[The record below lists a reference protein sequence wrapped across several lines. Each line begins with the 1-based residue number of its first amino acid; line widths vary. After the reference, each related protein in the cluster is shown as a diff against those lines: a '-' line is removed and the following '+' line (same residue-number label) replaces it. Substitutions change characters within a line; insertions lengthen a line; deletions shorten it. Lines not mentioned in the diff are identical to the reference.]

1 MTISPVHIDGIDKGR
16 VMLYALSTCIHCK
29 KTKELLNELGIAYDY
44 LFVDQLSR
52 AEMDEVIKEM
62 EQFNPRCSF
71 PTLVINGTKTIVGS
85 RMDEIREA
93 FNV

>member
-1 MTISPVHIDGIDKGR
+1 MAITPVHVDGTDKGR

-29 KTKELLNELGIAYDY
+29 RTKELLNELGVAYDY

-52 AEMDEVIKEM
+52 AEMDEIMKDIEK
-62 EQFNPRCSF
+62 FNPRCSF
-71 PTLVINGTKTIVGS
+71 PTLILNNSTAIIGS

-93 FNV
+93 LA